1 MHENSFWFYLLC
13 KEYLFTFTICKS
25 FDKEEKNFHLF
36 IFKDFTFNIEDIYN
50 AQLPGNYGNN
60 HRPSSVTLEKEQ
72 LEKFN
77 QMSAFY
83 DKYESIL
90 GQVRLIDCCRF
101 LIIRLI

>member
-1 MHENSFWFYLLC
+1 M
-13 KEYLFTFTICKS
+13 
-25 FDKEEKNFHLF
+25 
-36 IFKDFTFNIEDIYN
+36 KDFTFNIEDIYN

-72 LEKFN
+72 LEKIH

-90 GQVRLIDCCRF
+90 GQVHDPYLI
-101 LIIRLI
+101 